1 VSLLESIRVEAHP
14 GEPDVFTVYH
24 YTWPQASPA
33 PLIKRAVFRIGR
45 SPNLNLVST
54 GVKLNHGPWVATTPR
69 NPLDGDMIRVAKKQA
84 QLVTGIRWWRVM
96 IR

>member
-24 YTWPQASPA
+24 YTWPEKSSA

-54 GVKLNHGPWVATTPR
+54 GVKLDHGPWVATSPR
-69 NPLDGDMIRVAKKQA
+69 RTLDRDMIRVAKKQA
-84 QLVTGIRWWRVM
+84 HLLTGIRWWRV
-96 IR
+96 RK

>member
-54 GVKLNHGPWVATTPR
+54 GVKLDNGPWVATATR
-69 NPLDGDMIRVAKKQA
+69 NTLDDDMIRVARKQA
-84 QLVTGIRWWRVM
+84 QLITGRDGWRVVA
-96 IR
+96 R